1 MAPIEVSVNLT
12 SRGAVPDV
20 VDAVKDAS
28 MSDTVIFTGSAEYF
42 FPVVFVVIDSVTV

>member
-1 MAPIEVSVNLT
+1 MAPFEVSVNFT

-20 VDAVKDAS
+20 VDAVKEAS

-42 FPVVFVVIDSVTV
+42 CPVVFVVIESVTV